1 MKIYHGKIFSGLGVS
16 STRTQQNAVIYKQK
30 SGMDLYPGTL
40 NVTLTEDFLIPDKL
54 IFIDKKDIKPDNS
67 SRNIRLILAKFRDIE
82 VIIMS
87 PDPMFYDKNIIEVM
101 AVENLREKYNLKDG
115 DEVEIQL

>member
-1 MKIYHGKIFSGLGVS
+1 MIIYRGKIFSGLGVS
-16 STRTQQNAVIYKQK
+16 STRTQQNSAIYKQK

-40 NVTLTEDFLIPDKL
+40 NVRLDEDFLIPDKS
-54 IFIDKKDIKPDNS
+54 IFIDKKDIKPDIS
-67 SRNIRLILAKFRDIE
+67 KRNIRLIPAKFRDIE

-87 PDPMFYDKNIIEVM
+87 PEPLFYDTNIIEVM

-115 DEVEIQL
+115 DEVEIEL

>member
-1 MKIYHGKIFSGLGVS
+1 MGVS
-16 STRTQQNAVIYKQK
+16 STRTQQNSAIYKQK

-40 NVTLTEDFLIPDKL
+40 NVRLDEDFLIPDKS
-54 IFIDKKDIKPDNS
+54 IFIDKKDIKPDIS
-67 SRNIRLILAKFRDIE
+67 KRNIRLIPAKFRDIE

-87 PDPMFYDKNIIEVM
+87 PEPLFYDKNIIEVM

-115 DEVEIQL
+115 DEVEIEL